1 LNFWLEEK
9 MAGQNVGLFTDDN
22 FETEVVNSQTLV
34 LIDFWAP
41 WCGPC
46 WRVGPIIEELANEYQ
61 GKLKV
66 GKLNVDENQRT
77 AIHFSIQ
84 SIPTVILVKGGE
96 VKERIVGAVPKDV
109 FKNAIDKHIA

>member
-1 LNFWLEEK
+1 
-9 MAGQNVGLFTDDN
+9 MAGENIILLSDDN
-22 FETEVVNSQTLV
+22 FETEAIKSELPV

-46 WRVGPIIEELANEYQ
+46 LRVGPIIEELANEYQ

-66 GKLNVDENQRT
+66 GKLNVDENQKT

-84 SIPTVILVKGGE
+84 SIPTIILVKSGE
-96 VKERIVGAVPKDV
+96 TKERIVGAVPKEV
-109 FKNAIDKHIA
+109 LKKAIDKHIG

>member
-1 LNFWLEEK
+1 
-9 MAGQNVGLFTDDN
+9 MAGENIILLSDDN
-22 FETEVVNSQTLV
+22 FETEVIKSKLPV

-46 WRVGPIIEELANEYQ
+46 LRVGPIIEELANEYQ

-66 GKLNVDENQRT
+66 GKLNVDENQKT
-77 AIHFSIQ
+77 AIHFNIQ

-96 VKERIVGAVPKDV
+96 TKERIVGAVPKEML
-109 FKNAIDKHIA
+109 KKAIDKHIG

>member
-1 LNFWLEEK
+1 
-9 MAGQNVGLFTDDN
+9 MAGENIVLFTDDN
-22 FETEVVNSQTLV
+22 FEAEVVKSELPV

-46 WRVGPIIEELANEYQ
+46 LRVGPIIEELANEYQ

-66 GKLNVDENQRT
+66 GKLNVDENQKT

-96 VKERIVGAVPKDV
+96 VKERIVGAVPKEV
-109 FKNAIDKHIA
+109 LKSAIEKHSG

>member
-1 LNFWLEEK
+1 
-9 MAGQNVGLFTDDN
+9 MAGENVALFTDSN
-22 FETEVVNSQTLV
+22 FESEVIKSELPV

-46 WRVGPIIEELANEYQ
+46 LRVEPIIEELASEYQ

-66 GKLNVDENQRT
+66 GRLNVDENQKI
-77 AIHFSIQ
+77 AIYFSIQ

-96 VKERIVGAVPKDV
+96 ARERIVGAVPKEV
-109 FKNAIDKHIA
+109 LKKAIDKHIG

>member
-1 LNFWLEEK
+1 
-9 MAGQNVGLFTDDN
+9 MAGENITLFTDDN
-22 FETEVVNSQTLV
+22 FETEVINSQLLV

-46 WRVGPIIEELANEYQ
+46 LRVEPIIKELASEYQ

-66 GKLNVDENQRT
+66 GRLNVDENQKI

-84 SIPTVILVKGGE
+84 SIPTIILVKDGE
-96 VKERIVGAVPKDV
+96 AKEGIVGAVPKEV
-109 FKNAIDKHIA
+109 LKKAIDKHIG

>member
-1 LNFWLEEK
+1 
-9 MAGQNVGLFTDDN
+9 MAGESIILLSDDN
-22 FETEVVNSQTLV
+22 FETEAIKSELPV

-46 WRVGPIIEELANEYQ
+46 LRVEPIIEELANEYQ

-66 GKLNVDENQRT
+66 GRLNVDESQKT

-84 SIPTVILVKGGE
+84 SIPTIILVNGGE
-96 VKERIVGAVPKDV
+96 TKERIVGAVPKEV
-109 FKNAIDKHIA
+109 LKKAIDKHIG